1 MNISKDRFRASLPT
15 LITFLT
21 LTIAFY
27 CIGYWL
33 IFRLERA
40 SPLMMSVGLA
50 AMVTCFLHGRRLS
63 SLGLLWGNS
72 RYQWI
77 SFFVPLGIATSSYLI
92 IWGLGLA
99 EFNFDFANNLRETY
113 NLNGWNDI
121 SIILFHIVLT
131 MTFSLALSIP
141 SILGEELAWR
151 GFLVPELSKSMSFG
165 LVALISGLLWSFFHW
180 PLMIKGFYGS
190 SYTPLAFQLAIFTL
204 FIASNSVTM
213 TYLRYKTESVWSAVI
228 FHACSNMVI
237 QKVFTPLAIA
247 DENSA
252 WYIDEFGIVVPV
264 VALVVAIFFWTKAK
278 KEFG

>member
-113 NLNGWNDI
+113 NLNGFLVQPYKARKNRQHGR
-121 SIILFHIVLT
+121 SP
-131 MTFSLALSIP
+131 SLAQSLS
-141 SILGEELAWR
+141 
-151 GFLVPELSKSMSFG
+151 
-165 LVALISGLLWSFFHW
+165 
-180 PLMIKGFYGS
+180 
-190 SYTPLAFQLAIFTL
+190 
-204 FIASNSVTM
+204 
-213 TYLRYKTESVWSAVI
+213 
-228 FHACSNMVI
+228 
-237 QKVFTPLAIA
+237 
-247 DENSA
+247 
-252 WYIDEFGIVVPV
+252 
-264 VALVVAIFFWTKAK
+264 
-278 KEFG
+278 

>member
-1 MNISKDRFRASLPT
+1 MNISKDRFRASVPSLT
-15 LITFLT
+15 TFLF
-21 LTIAFY
+21 LTVIFY
-27 CIGYWL
+27 CVGYWL

-50 AMVTCFLHGRRLS
+50 AIVTCFLHGRRIS
-63 SLGLLWGNS
+63 SFGLLWGNS
-72 RYQWI
+72 RYQWM
-77 SFFVPLGIATSSYLI
+77 SFLVPLGIAASSYLI
-92 IWGLGLA
+92 IWGFGFA
-99 EFNFDFANNLRETY
+99 EFNSDFANGSRETY
-113 NLNGWNDI
+113 NLGGWNDI

-141 SILGEELAWR
+141 SIFGEELAWR

-165 LVALISGLLWSFFHW
+165 LVALISGLLWSTFHW

-190 SYTPLAFQLAIFTL
+190 SYTPLIFQLSIFTL
-204 FIASNSVTM
+204 FIVSNSVTM

-237 QKVFTPLAIA
+237 QKVFTPLTIV
-247 DENSA
+247 DENSV

-264 VALVVAIFFWTKAK
+264 VALFVAIFFWRKAK
-278 KEFG
+278 KEFS